1 MIGDAAIG
9 KVVDGLTD
17 AVDSVTRVAG
27 KAVRD
32 KDMAER
38 NQNAELI
45 ALWEQY
51 RAEFGNANKGG
62 FDAFVDGMN
71 RLVRPVTAFSV
82 LGAFGFLLWYG
93 TQNPEG
99 LVRLAQA
106 VALIPATF
114 GSSPLQSLAFISGGA
129 GPRTGGSMSRAQRR
143 SWRPPHEYCKRETVS
158 SGTIRRPRL
167 ASRAAMCQCITSR
180 RKENVQKICL
190 KASD

>member
-62 FDAFVDGMN
+62 FDAFVDAASE
-71 RLVRPVTAFSV
+71 RPYHLERSA
-82 LGAFGFLLWYG
+82 APAW
-93 TQNPEG
+93 
-99 LVRLAQA
+99 QA
-106 VALIPATF
+106 AP
-114 GSSPLQSLAFISGGA
+114 
-129 GPRTGGSMSRAQRR
+129 
-143 SWRPPHEYCKRETVS
+143 
-158 SGTIRRPRL
+158 
-167 ASRAAMCQCITSR
+167 
-180 RKENVQKICL
+180 
-190 KASD
+190 

>member
-106 VALIPATF
+106 VALIPAILWLIPITVLGFYF
-114 GSSPLQSLAFISGGA
+114 GWRGAKDWGQYVSGPKALMEATARVLQARDRIIWNDPPPPPGK
-129 GPRTGGSMSRAQRR
+129 PRRDDANYPEQ
-143 SWRPPHEYCKRETVS
+143 
-158 SGTIRRPRL
+158 
-167 ASRAAMCQCITSR
+167 
-180 RKENVQKICL
+180 
-190 KASD
+190 

>member
-82 LGAFGFLLWYG
+82 LGSGHSISLCRPSHQHSRYYPYG
-93 TQNPEG
+93 QD
-99 LVRLAQA
+99 
-106 VALIPATF
+106 I
-114 GSSPLQSLAFISGGA
+114 
-129 GPRTGGSMSRAQRR
+129 RA
-143 SWRPPHEYCKRETVS
+143 
-158 SGTIRRPRL
+158 
-167 ASRAAMCQCITSR
+167 
-180 RKENVQKICL
+180 
-190 KASD
+190 

>member
-82 LGAFGFLLWYG
+82 LGAFGFLL
-93 TQNPEG
+93 
-99 LVRLAQA
+99 VRH
-106 VALIPATF
+106 PK
-114 GSSPLQSLAFISGGA
+114 P
-129 GPRTGGSMSRAQRR
+129 
-143 SWRPPHEYCKRETVS
+143 
-158 SGTIRRPRL
+158 RRPCAPGSGRCTHPCYPL
-167 ASRAAMCQCITSR
+167 AHPHYSPWLLFRVARGQGLGAVCLGPKGAHGGHRTSTASERPYHLERSAAPAWQ
-180 RKENVQKICL
+180 
-190 KASD
+190 AAP